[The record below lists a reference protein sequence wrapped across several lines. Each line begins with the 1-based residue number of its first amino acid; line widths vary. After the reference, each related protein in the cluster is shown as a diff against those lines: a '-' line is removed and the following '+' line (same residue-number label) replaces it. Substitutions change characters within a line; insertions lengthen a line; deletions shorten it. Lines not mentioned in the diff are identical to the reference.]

1 MPFSHI
7 GDESSVYERLLKL
20 VFSEDSTPGEK
31 LVERNLA
38 SELGVSRIPVRE
50 SVREMVAQGLL
61 VGGEKW
67 EGVRTRR
74 YTPDD
79 IRQLSEFREIFDV
92 GAARMAAQH
101 ATDMDVAEMEM
112 ICKEAEGEVGNYGSQ
127 RWAHLDHRFHETVA
141 DASHNQRLI
150 HFMKFMLAESH
161 YAFYTRPAHVR
172 RNVPSKEEVVA
183 HMERVV
189 KDHLSLVE
197 MIREKD
203 ADGAE
208 KIARAHIWT
217 SGRQAAKDLIDSK
230 LG

>member
-7 GDESSVYERLLKL
+7 SDESSVYERLLKI
-20 VFSEDSTPGEK
+20 VFSEDATPGEK

-79 IRQLSEFREIFDV
+79 IRQLSEFREIFDG
-92 GAARMAAQH
+92 GAARIAAMN
-101 ATDMDVAEMEM
+101 ATDMDVAQLEM
-112 ICKEAEGEVGNYGSQ
+112 ICTEAESEVGNYGSE
-127 RWAHLDHRFHETVA
+127 RWAHLDHRFHEAVA
-141 DASHNQRLI
+141 DASHNQRLV

-161 YAFYTRPAHVR
+161 YAFYVHPGRMR
-172 RNVPSKEEVVA
+172 RSVPSKEEAVE
-183 HMERVV
+183 HMQRVV
-189 KDHLSLVE
+189 KDHRTLVD

-217 SGRQAAKDLIDSK
+217 SGRQAAQDLIASK
-230 LG
+230 LV

>member
-7 GDESSVYERLLKL
+7 GDESSVYDRLLKL
-20 VFSEDSTPGEK
+20 VFSEQSTPGEK

-38 SELGVSRIPVRE
+38 NELGVSRIPVRE

-79 IRQLSEFREIFDV
+79 IRQLSEFREIFDG
-92 GAARMAAQH
+92 GAARMAAIH
-101 ATDMDVAEMEM
+101 ATDMDVAELEM
-112 ICKEAEGEVGNYGSQ
+112 ICDEAESEVGNYGSD
-127 RWAHLDHRFHETVA
+127 RWAHLDHRFHEMVA
-141 DASHNQRLI
+141 DASHNQRLV

-161 YAFYTRPAHVR
+161 YAFYVHPGRMR

-183 HMERVV
+183 HMQRVIS
-189 KDHLSLVE
+189 DHRTLVE
-197 MIREKD
+197 MIDKKD

-217 SGRQAAKDLIDSK
+217 SGRQAAKDLIASK
-230 LG
+230 LL

>member
-7 GDESSVYERLLKL
+7 DEGSSVYERLLKL

-67 EGVRTRR
+67 QGVRTRR

-79 IRQLSEFREIFDV
+79 INQLSEFREIFDG
-92 GAARMAAQH
+92 GAARMAAKH
-101 ATDMDVAEMEM
+101 ATDLDIAQLEM
-112 ICKEAEGEVGNYGSQ
+112 ICKEAEREVGNYGSE
-127 RWAHLDHRFHETVA
+127 RWAQLDHRFHEAVA

-172 RNVPSKEEVVA
+172 RHVPSKEDATA
-183 HMERVV
+183 HMQRVV
-189 KDHLSLVE
+189 QDHRELVE
-197 MIREKD
+197 MIRKHNAE
-203 ADGAE
+203 GAE

-217 SGRQAAKDLIDSK
+217 SGQQAAKDLIASG
-230 LG
+230 LE

>member
-7 GDESSVYERLLKL
+7 DEESSVYDRLLKI
-20 VFSEDSTPGEK
+20 VFSADATPGEK

-79 IRQLSEFREIFDV
+79 IHQLSEFREIFDG
-92 GAARMAAQH
+92 GAARVAAQH
-101 ATDMDVAEMEM
+101 ATDVDVAQLEM
-112 ICKEAEGEVGNYGSQ
+112 ICKEAEGEVGNYGSE
-127 RWAHLDHRFHETVA
+127 RWAHLDHRFHAAIA

-161 YAFYTRPAHVR
+161 YAFYVHPSRVR
-172 RNVPSKEEVVA
+172 HTMPSKEEAVA
-183 HMERVV
+183 HMGRVV
-189 KDHLSLVE
+189 KDHLSLAE
-197 MIREKD
+197 MIREKNP
-203 ADGAE
+203 DGAE
-208 KIARAHIWT
+208 KIARAHIWA
-217 SGRQAAKDLIDSK
+217 SGRQAAKDLIASR
-230 LG
+230 LE

>member
-1 MPFSHI
+1 MPFSSI
-7 GDESSVYERLLKL
+7 DDESSVYDRLLKL
-20 VFSEDSTPGEK
+20 VFSEDSRPGEK

-79 IRQLSEFREIFDV
+79 IRQLSEFREIFDG
-92 GAARMAAQH
+92 GAARVAALH
-101 ATDMDVAEMEM
+101 ATEMDLAQLDM
-112 ICKEAEGEVGNYGSQ
+112 ICKEAEGEVGNYGSE
-127 RWAHLDHRFHETVA
+127 RWTQLDHSFHAAVA

-161 YAFYTRPAHVR
+161 YAFYVRPRHVR
-172 RNVPSKEEVVA
+172 RNVPSQEEVVA
-183 HMERVV
+183 HMERVI
-189 KDHLSLVE
+189 KDHRALVE
-197 MIREKD
+197 MIRKKNPD
-203 ADGAE
+203 SAE

-217 SGRQAAKDLIDSK
+217 SGQQAAQDLIASK